1 MPLSIIFQLY
11 LCGKFYWRKP
21 EYLEKTTDLPQVSDK
36 LYHYITKCCIEYTSP
51 WAGFKLTMLVVI
63 GTDCIG
69 SYKSNYHRIMTM
81 AASTPHEYVLVYMYI
96 PDLKM
101 SAKIYKT
108 LNQYSHFRSKVNFQV
123 TIFNVTGL
131 QNTLVVPHWLVVHV
145 FYVFLL

>member
-1 MPLSIIFQLY
+1 
-11 LCGKFYWRKP
+11 
-21 EYLEKTTDLPQVSDK
+21 
-36 LYHYITKCCIEYTSP
+36 
-51 WAGFKLTMLVVI
+51 
-63 GTDCIG
+63 
-69 SYKSNYHRIMTM
+69 MTM

-131 QNTLVVPHWLVVHV
+131 QNTLVVPH
-145 FYVFLL
+145 